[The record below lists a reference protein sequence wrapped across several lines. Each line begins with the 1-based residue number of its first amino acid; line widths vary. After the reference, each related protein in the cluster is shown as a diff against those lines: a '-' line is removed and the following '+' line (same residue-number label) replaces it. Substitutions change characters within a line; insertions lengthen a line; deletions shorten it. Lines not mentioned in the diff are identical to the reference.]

1 MKYLALIV
9 ALIIGTPS
17 IAVADELT
25 KTNFYYDIQW
35 GHLIIGHIG
44 VSLERKNSSI
54 KLKVKSRSEGAISLL
69 YNYKSDLVA
78 SSYKEDQIWRPN
90 LYMVN
95 SSVRNKQY
103 YSKVFWNKKNN
114 KLNYKIDP
122 LLDLEKVYDV
132 PKTTLK
138 NVIDPITAIIRVIE
152 KINKDKPCDTKLRIF
167 DGRRRYNLSTKE
179 LEKQYLINDRPR
191 SFKGDTIVCGIK
203 VTPMGGNRI
212 ESKWKPE
219 NDKFSDIKVFF
230 GTAAKDFHLP
240 VRMKLN
246 RWFGTITFRLLKH
259 N

>member
-1 MKYLALIV
+1 M
-9 ALIIGTPS
+9 
-17 IAVADELT
+17 
-25 KTNFYYDIQW
+25 
-35 GHLIIGHIG
+35 
-44 VSLERKNSSI
+44 
-54 KLKVKSRSEGAISLL
+54 
-69 YNYKSDLVA
+69 
-78 SSYKEDQIWRPN
+78 
-90 LYMVN
+90 
-95 SSVRNKQY
+95 
-103 YSKVFWNKKNN
+103 
-114 KLNYKIDP
+114 
-122 LLDLEKVYDV
+122 DLEKVYNV

-152 KINKDKPCDTKLRIF
+152 KINKDKPCDTELRIF

-179 LEKQYLINDRPR
+179 IEKQYLINDRPR

-246 RWFGTITFRLLKH
+246 RWFGTITFRLLGH

>member
-1 MKYLALIV
+1 MKYLALIL

-17 IAVADELT
+17 ITVADELT
-25 KTNFYYDIQW
+25 KTDFYYDIQW
-35 GHLIIGHIG
+35 GHLMIGHIS
-44 VSLERKNSSI
+44 VSLEKKNSSI
-54 KLKVKSRSEGAISLL
+54 KLKVKSRSEGAIGLL
-69 YNYKSDLVA
+69 YNYKSDLIA
-78 SSYKEDQIWRPN
+78 SSYKEDQIWWPN
-90 LYMVN
+90 LYMVY
-95 SSVRNKQY
+95 SSVRNKKY
-103 YSKVFWNKKNN
+103 YSKVFWNERNK

-132 PKTTLK
+132 PKSTLK

-152 KINKDKPCDTKLRIF
+152 KINKNKPCDTKLRIF

-179 LEKQYLINDRPR
+179 LEKKYLINDRLR

-203 VTPMGGNRI
+203 VTPIGGNRI
-212 ESKWKPE
+212 ESNWEPE

-230 GTAAKDFHLP
+230 GIVAKDLHLP